1 MTKSLPLEIPPSKLG
16 RAGHRQRR
24 RLKETHRPHSP
35 QISPV
40 FTCQLLEASPLPSA
54 PYYLEEELGSSS
66 WGDFD
71 SHKRIQHSRKG
82 GEETKVRLEKV

>member
-16 RAGHRQRR
+16 REGHGQKR
-24 RLKETHRPHSP
+24 RLKETHRPRSP

-40 FTCQLLEASPLPSA
+40 FTCQLLEASPPPPA
-54 PYYLEEELGSSS
+54 PYYLEEIGSSS

-71 SHKRIQHSRKG
+71 SHRESS
-82 GEETKVRLEKV
+82 T